1 MDAPRACPNL
11 GVDCEFPDCTFL
23 EADCATANAALP
35 AEVAPVVDPAV
46 FDHAR
51 WLRDPVTPP
60 TPFPITADDIFGRKR

>member
-11 GVDCEFPDCTFL
+11 GVDCEFPDCTLL

-35 AEVAPVVDPAV
+35 AEPEPDVPA
-46 FDHAR
+46 
-51 WLRDPVTPP
+51 LRQTFAPP